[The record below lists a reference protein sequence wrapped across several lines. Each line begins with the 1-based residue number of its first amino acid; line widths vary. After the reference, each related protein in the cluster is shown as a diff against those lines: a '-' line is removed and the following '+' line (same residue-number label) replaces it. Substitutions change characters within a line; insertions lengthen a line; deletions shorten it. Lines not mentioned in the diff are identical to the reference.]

1 MGIESLRAQ
10 KQEKHGIWGGSPK
23 YLEFIYKKLCIYSYM
38 FNLQS
43 SSKHSPFDAIHLWRP
58 FFHCST
64 WVLNLSIL
72 MPFSV
77 SAFVC
82 LFFISPLPYHKMFP
96 FENFFHPAKQKNS
109 HSGWDQVNR
118 EGGTWG
124 SCHFWS
130 KTAEHSVCCGQVRYE
145 IGKCIESLQKNNS
158 LELNAASP
166 NTSWYTD
173 TDGFLG
179 HSPSGGSRYYKGPPS
194 RR

>member
-1 MGIESLRAQ
+1 MFHIYKMFIFKEFFHLGKQTKKSLR
-10 KQEKHGIWGGSPK
+10 ERS
-23 YLEFIYKKLCIYSYM
+23 
-38 FNLQS
+38 
-43 SSKHSPFDAIHLWRP
+43 
-58 FFHCST
+58 
-64 WVLNLSIL
+64 
-72 MPFSV
+72 
-77 SAFVC
+77 
-82 LFFISPLPYHKMFP
+82 
-96 FENFFHPAKQKNS
+96 
-109 HSGWDQVNR
+109 VNR
-118 EGGTWG
+118 EDGAWW

-179 HSPSGGSRYYKGPPS
+179 HSPSGGSRYYKGLPS